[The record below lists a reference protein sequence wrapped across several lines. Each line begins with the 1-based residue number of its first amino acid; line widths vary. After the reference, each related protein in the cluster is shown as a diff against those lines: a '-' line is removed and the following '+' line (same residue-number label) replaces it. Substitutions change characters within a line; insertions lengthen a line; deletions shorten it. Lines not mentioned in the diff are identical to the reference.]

1 MIDHFYINIEMI
13 FLYSNIWY
21 MHERVVFIFEIFR
34 FSTIL
39 DLDME

>member
-13 FLYSNIWY
+13 FLYSNIWE
-21 MHERVVFIFEIFR
+21 MVVFDFEIFK

-39 DLDME
+39 YLHME

>member
-13 FLYSNIWY
+13 FLHSKNWY
-21 MHERVVFIFEIFR
+21 IGEKIIYDFEIFR

-39 DLDME
+39 

>member
-21 MHERVVFIFEIFR
+21 TYEQVVFDFEIFR

-39 DLDME
+39 YLDIE